1 MEKIAHKY
9 VSYGSCA
16 HTLFTANVLRFY
28 AYSARDVAYGVFGR
42 FIRFITNLV
51 AYDWLREQT
60 LEQNTEPKTPTE
72 KEKNSKNKC
81 EEIRS

>member
-1 MEKIAHKY
+1 MC
-9 VSYGSCA
+9 SDFM
-16 HTLFTANVLRFY
+16 HTV
-28 AYSARDVAYGVFGR
+28 RDVAYGVFGR

-72 KEKNSKNKC
+72 KEKKQQKQ
-81 EEIRS
+81 I